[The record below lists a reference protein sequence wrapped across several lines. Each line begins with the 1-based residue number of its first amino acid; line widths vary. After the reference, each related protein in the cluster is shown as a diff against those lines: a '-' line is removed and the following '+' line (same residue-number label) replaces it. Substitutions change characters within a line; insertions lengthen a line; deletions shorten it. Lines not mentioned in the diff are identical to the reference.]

1 MTVLIQIISRVARI
15 ETGRMDLSPIREAE
29 FMTIHQAEQFIRA
42 YQEILADETKR
53 GSRREPS
60 LLPAPKEWVM
70 KAIKLEFAHLFLL
83 NSHTNESITKP
94 LINAAM
100 FLDSF
105 SELPFEPSEF
115 IESMHRRRR
124 EMDSYYVEL
133 LKLDRGDAF
142 YWQRVY
148 AMIGIDVGTKKT
160 TFFQEVKLR
169 FGLGSR
175 SEVEESS
182 GRLPVGRLAI
192 D

>member
-1 MTVLIQIISRVARI
+1 
-15 ETGRMDLSPIREAE
+15 
-29 FMTIHQAEQFIRA
+29 MTIHQAEQCIRS
-42 YQEILADETKR
+42 YQEVLSDETKR
-53 GSRREPS
+53 GSRRDPAV
-60 LLPAPKEWVM
+60 LPAPKEWVM
-70 KAIKLEFAHLFLL
+70 KAIKLEIAQLYLL
-83 NSHTNESITKP
+83 NSHTNENITRP

-105 SELPFEPSEF
+105 SELPFEPAEF

-124 EMDSYYVEL
+124 EIDSFYVDL
-133 LKLDRGDAF
+133 LKLDRSEGF
-142 YWQRVY
+142 FWQRVY

-175 SEVEESS
+175 SATPDCEESS
-182 GRLPVGRLAI
+182 RLPVGRLAL

>member
-1 MTVLIQIISRVARI
+1 
-15 ETGRMDLSPIREAE
+15 
-29 FMTIHQAEQFIRA
+29 MTINQAEQFIRS

-53 GSRREPS
+53 GSRRDPS
-60 LLPAPKEWVM
+60 VLPVPKEWVM
-70 KAIKLEFAHLFLL
+70 KAIKLEFAQLYLL
-83 NSHTNESITKP
+83 NSHTNESITRP

-124 EMDSYYVEL
+124 EIDSFYVDL
-133 LKLDRGDAF
+133 LKLDRSEGF
-142 YWQRVY
+142 FWQRVY

-160 TFFQEVKLR
+160 TFFQVVKLR
-169 FGLGSR
+169 FGLRSR
-175 SEVEESS
+175 SATSECEET
-182 GRLPVGRLAI
+182 GRLPVGRLVI

>member
-1 MTVLIQIISRVARI
+1 
-15 ETGRMDLSPIREAE
+15 
-29 FMTIHQAEQFIRA
+29 MTIHQAEKFIRA
-42 YQEILADETKR
+42 YQEVLADESKR

-70 KAIKLEFAHLFLL
+70 KAIKLEIAHLFLL
-83 NSHTNESITKP
+83 NSHSNESITRP

-124 EMDSYYVEL
+124 EMDTYYVEL

-148 AMIGIDVGTKKT
+148 SMIGIDVGTKKT
-160 TFFQEVKLR
+160 TFFQEVRLR

-175 SEVEESS
+175 SAGSEGDESS
-182 GRLPVGRLAI
+182 DRQPVGRLAI

>member
-1 MTVLIQIISRVARI
+1 
-15 ETGRMDLSPIREAE
+15 
-29 FMTIHQAEQFIRA
+29 MTIHQAEQFIHA

-53 GSRREPS
+53 GSRRDPA
-60 LLPAPKEWVM
+60 LLPAPKECII
-70 KAIKLEFAHLFLL
+70 KAIKLEIAQLFLL
-83 NSHTNESITKP
+83 NSHTNESITRP

-124 EMDSYYVEL
+124 EIDSFYVEL
-133 LKLDRGDAF
+133 VKLDRHDGF

-148 AMIGIDVGTKKT
+148 SMIGIDIGTKRT

-175 SEVEESS
+175 SAFSESEEFL
-182 GRLPVGRLAI
+182 GRQPVGRLAI

>member
-1 MTVLIQIISRVARI
+1 
-15 ETGRMDLSPIREAE
+15 
-29 FMTIHQAEQFIRA
+29 MTIYQAEQFIRA

-70 KAIKLEFAHLFLL
+70 KAIKLEIAHLFLL
-83 NSHTNESITKP
+83 NSHANEDITRP

-124 EMDSYYVEL
+124 EIDEYYVEL
-133 LKLDRGDAF
+133 LKLDRRDGF

-148 AMIGIDVGTKKT
+148 GMIGIDVGTKRT
-160 TFFQEVKLR
+160 TFFEEVKLR
-169 FGLGSR
+169 FGIRSR
-175 SEVEESS
+175 VASEEEELV
-182 GRLPVGRLAI
+182 GRQPVGRLAI

>member
-1 MTVLIQIISRVARI
+1 
-15 ETGRMDLSPIREAE
+15 
-29 FMTIHQAEQFIRA
+29 MTIHQAEEVIRG
-42 YQEILADETKR
+42 YQVILADETKR

-60 LLPAPKEWVM
+60 LLPAPKECVM
-70 KAIKLEFAHLFLL
+70 KAIKLEIAQLFLL
-83 NSHTNESITKP
+83 NSHTNESITRP
-94 LINAAM
+94 LTNAAM

-124 EMDSYYVEL
+124 EIDAFLVEL
-133 LKLDRGDAF
+133 LNLDRGDAF

-148 AMIGIDVGTKKT
+148 AIIGIDIGTKKT

-169 FGLGSR
+169 FGLRSR
-175 SEVEESS
+175 SAVSEDEEASA
-182 GRLPVGRLAI
+182 RQPVGRLAI

>member
-1 MTVLIQIISRVARI
+1 
-15 ETGRMDLSPIREAE
+15 
-29 FMTIHQAEQFIRA
+29 MTIHQAEQFIRA

-70 KAIKLEFAHLFLL
+70 KAIKLEIAQLFLF
-83 NSHTNESITKP
+83 NSHSHENMTKP

-124 EMDSYYVEL
+124 EIDSYYVEL
-133 LKLDRGDAF
+133 VKLDRSDAF

-175 SEVEESS
+175 PATPEGEESS
-182 GRLPVGRLAI
+182 GRQADGSFAL

>member
-1 MTVLIQIISRVARI
+1 
-15 ETGRMDLSPIREAE
+15 
-29 FMTIHQAEQFIRA
+29 
-42 YQEILADETKR
+42 
-53 GSRREPS
+53 
-60 LLPAPKEWVM
+60 APKEWVM
-70 KAIKLEFAHLFLL
+70 KAIKLEIAHLFLL
-83 NSHTNESITKP
+83 NSHSNEEITRP

-148 AMIGIDVGTKKT
+148 AMIGIDVGTNQLFESKRQVFNPIHFGRRAAFEKKVAVRRLLT
-160 TFFQEVKLR
+160 GNRIKNEEGLAHRQRFRGRRSARLR
-169 FGLGSR
+169 DNQISHRHQLVHVRGETEHAGW
-175 SEVEESS
+175 V
-182 GRLPVGRLAI
+182 
-192 D
+192 

>member
-1 MTVLIQIISRVARI
+1 
-15 ETGRMDLSPIREAE
+15 
-29 FMTIHQAEQFIRA
+29 MTIHQAEQFISA
-42 YQEILADETKR
+42 YQAILADETKR

-60 LLPAPKEWVM
+60 LLPASKDQIM
-70 KAIKLEFAHLFLL
+70 KAIKLELAHLFIL
-83 NSHTNESITKP
+83 NSHTNESITRP

-124 EMDSYYVEL
+124 EIDSFYVEL
-133 LKLDRGDAF
+133 LKVDRSDAF

-148 AMIGIDVGTKKT
+148 AMIGIDIGTKKT

-175 SEVEESS
+175 SGASEGEDSFD
-182 GRLPVGRLAI
+182 RQPVGRLAI

>member
-1 MTVLIQIISRVARI
+1 
-15 ETGRMDLSPIREAE
+15 
-29 FMTIHQAEQFIRA
+29 MTIQQAEQFIHA

-53 GSRREPS
+53 GSRRDPS
-60 LLPAPKEWVM
+60 LLPTPKECVM
-70 KAIKLEFAHLFLL
+70 KAIKLELAQLFLL
-83 NSHTNESITKP
+83 NSHTNESITRP

-124 EMDSYYVEL
+124 EIDDFYVEL
-133 LKLDRGDAF
+133 LKLDRSDGF

-148 AMIGIDVGTKKT
+148 AMIGIDVGARKT
-160 TFFQEVKLR
+160 TFFEEVKLR
-169 FGLGSR
+169 FGLRTREPESGS
-175 SEVEESS
+175 EEYA
-182 GRLPVGRLAI
+182 GRQPVGRLAI

>member
-1 MTVLIQIISRVARI
+1 
-15 ETGRMDLSPIREAE
+15 
-29 FMTIHQAEQFIRA
+29 MTIHQAEQFIRA

-53 GSRREPS
+53 GNRRDPS

-70 KAIKLEFAHLFLL
+70 KAIKLEIAQLFLL
-83 NSHTNESITKP
+83 NSHTNESITRP

-124 EMDSYYVEL
+124 EIEDFYVEL
-133 LKLDRGDAF
+133 LKLDRSDGF

-148 AMIGIDVGTKKT
+148 AMIGIDIGTRRT

-169 FGLGSR
+169 FGLGTR
-175 SEVEESS
+175 DPASEIEEYA
-182 GRLPVGRLAI
+182 GRQPVGRVAI